1 VPFAFEGILSEVVQ
15 AAVAVGLLVD
25 FPDVV
30 DEVAVPVAEL
40 EEEEGVSTDESEP
53 SEPSTGGEEVSLG
66 ELPVA
71 VESPTATA
79 DFPDPT

>member
-1 VPFAFEGILSEVVQ
+1 MSEVVQ

-30 DEVAVPVAEL
+30 DEVAVPVAEV

-53 SEPSTGGEEVSLG
+53 SELSTGGEEVSLG
-66 ELPVA
+66 ELPVSVA
-71 VESPTATA
+71 SPTATA